1 MPQPT
6 SPYRCSLAA
15 LGSSSNGCP
24 LPQPQFWCQEA
35 LWQGTEGVPL
45 VLVIKGCTMEVS
57 RHAFYAFDLDE
68 QASLLSFNW
77 TEKSAGM
84 TDDDYKQALREYAR
98 LVLKHQA
105 RRALI
110 DLRRFRYRL
119 GDSDA
124 LGSWWANEIVPLY
137 NQAGLEK
144 FAFGLPEGEQAP
156 SDETSS
162 NAEEGSTFLAK
173 QSGTKQAAISWLSAE
188 R

>member
-1 MPQPT
+1 
-6 SPYRCSLAA
+6 
-15 LGSSSNGCP
+15 
-24 LPQPQFWCQEA
+24 
-35 LWQGTEGVPL
+35 
-45 VLVIKGCTMEVS
+45 
-57 RHAFYAFDLDE
+57 
-68 QASLLSFNW
+68 
-77 TEKSAGM
+77 M